1 MHSNQEKSRVRN
13 FFTVIKIV
21 TFFLCM
27 AGFIANSYIIFIQF
41 IGKNT
46 ITSQNY
52 EHYDGLL
59 LPSITLC
66 SLSGFK
72 EIIDDYEDL
81 KLESYLNKT
90 LDLEEILY
98 GYYDYESRRV
108 VDVEEMKSN
117 TTLWEITTIYSKYKG
132 RCHTLSYT
140 NLVRMVKE
148 NYLCQ
153 LFKQI
158 SIK

>member
-1 MHSNQEKSRVRN
+1 MHSDQEKSRIRN
-13 FFTVIKIV
+13 FFALTKVA

-27 AGFIANSYIIFIQF
+27 AGFIANSYIIFTQF
-41 IGKNT
+41 IGKKT
-46 ITSQNY
+46 VTSQNY
-52 EHYDGLL
+52 ELYDGLL

-90 LDLEEILY
+90 LALEEILY
-98 GYYDYESRRV
+98 GYYDSERRRD

-117 TTLWEITTIYSKYKG
+117 TTLWEITSIYSKYKG
-132 RCHTLSYT
+132 RCHTLRYT
-140 NLVRMVKE
+140 KLVRMVKE

-153 LFKQI
+153 FFTQSALA
-158 SIK
+158 